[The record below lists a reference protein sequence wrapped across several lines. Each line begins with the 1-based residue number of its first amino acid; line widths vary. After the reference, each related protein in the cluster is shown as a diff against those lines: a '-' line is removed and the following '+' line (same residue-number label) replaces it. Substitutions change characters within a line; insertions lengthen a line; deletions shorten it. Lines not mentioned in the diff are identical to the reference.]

1 MKSASVSFSE
11 VKQELLNDVR
21 VQEEYD
27 KLQPRYEIINQI
39 VRVRQQKNMTQEQLA
54 ELIGTKKS
62 NISRLE
68 SGKYNPSL
76 EMLIKIAQALG
87 KTLKLELK

>member
-39 VRVRQQKNMTQEQLA
+39 VKVRQQKNMTQEQLA